1 MDVKDGDQM
10 QLIVDDQIQLVVQLI
25 MFSTPTDTSFLLYIT
40 YRQRTGNTKGS
51 TKVSKYAMDI
61 VS

>member
-1 MDVKDGDQM
+1 M